1 MKNILI
7 ALLVVAFTNGAM
19 AAIKEKNYDYKHK
32 DAPMEGYLA
41 FDTKGPKK
49 KPAVIIVHDW
59 DGLGEYEKKR
69 THMVAEL
76 GYVAFAADIYGKG
89 FRPLAG
95 EEAGKLSSSYK
106 SNLPLLRERIQ
117 AAYDEVLKMPNVD
130 ITRIAVMGYCF
141 GGTTALELARSGA
154 DIKGVVSF
162 HGGLSTADPKDAKNI
177 KGKILALHG
186 ADDPY
191 VLEKEVLAFQSEMK
205 NAKVDWEMNIYSG
218 AVHAFTDW
226 ELPQDNTKGAAY
238 NPSAD
243 KRSWE
248 AMKNFF
254 KEIFS
259 K

>member
-1 MKNILI
+1 MKRLVFLI
-7 ALLVVAFTNGAM
+7 ALSFSLNVFAS
-19 AAIKEKNYDYKHK
+19 IKEKSFEYKQGETVL
-32 DAPMEGYLA
+32 EGYLA
-41 FDTKGPKK
+41 YDSIGAKK

-89 FRPLAG
+89 VRPTPG
-95 EEAGKLSSSYK
+95 EEAGKMSSSYK
-106 SNLPLLRERIQ
+106 NNISLLRERVK
-117 AAYDEVLKMPNVD
+117 AAYNEVAKMPNVD
-130 ITRIAVMGYCF
+130 PTKIAVMGYCF

-162 HGGLSTADPKDAKNI
+162 HGGLSTPDPKDAKNI
-177 KGKILALHG
+177 KGKVLALHG

-191 VLEKEVLAFQSEMK
+191 VQEKEVLAFQNEMK
-205 NAKVDWEMNIYSG
+205 NAKVDWQMNLYSG

-226 ELPQDNTKGAAY
+226 ELPQDNSKGVAY

-248 AMKNFF
+248 AMKIFF